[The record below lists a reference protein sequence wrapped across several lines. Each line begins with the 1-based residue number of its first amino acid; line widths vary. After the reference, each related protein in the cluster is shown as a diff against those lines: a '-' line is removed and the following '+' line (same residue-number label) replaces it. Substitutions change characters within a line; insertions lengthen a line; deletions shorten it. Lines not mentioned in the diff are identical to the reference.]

1 MSSDLKQELDRDLS
15 ELIREYEKRGLA
27 SDDISD
33 SMFWHSELA
42 RSRCRDSEEEVNC

>member
-27 SDDISD
+27 SADISD
-33 SMFWHSELA
+33 SMIWHSELA
-42 RSRCRDSEEEVNC
+42 RSRHRDIEDEAHC